1 MFSFVSFYSWQCSKV
16 TIDKLLFCK
25 LEGKVRGT
33 KDIIT
38 VIGIIGGESGMRCLA
53 FAGCICV
60 VSQLWVVGMIL
71 LAWVK
76 YSSCFITVYEVGV
89 IGFGCSLYSF
99 NSIFFYYFLIQKVY
113 QPFSLMIYGDPYNIQ
128 LISFI
133 FLYAYHIISSI
144 YIHIIICLSFSLFG

>member
-60 VSQLWVVGMIL
+60 VSQLWD
-71 LAWVK
+71 
-76 YSSCFITVYEVGV
+76 E
-89 IGFGCSLYSF
+89 FGCMREKERVLGEEEGRTNMRGRKNVVTYR
-99 NSIFFYYFLIQKVY
+99 NCK
-113 QPFSLMIYGDPYNIQ
+113 N
-128 LISFI
+128 
-133 FLYAYHIISSI
+133 
-144 YIHIIICLSFSLFG
+144 